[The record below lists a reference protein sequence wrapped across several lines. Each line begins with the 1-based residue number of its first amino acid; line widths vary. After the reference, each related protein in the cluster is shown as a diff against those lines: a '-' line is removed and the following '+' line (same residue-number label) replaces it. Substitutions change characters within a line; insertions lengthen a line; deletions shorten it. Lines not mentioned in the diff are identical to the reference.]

1 MGHYQAP
8 GNEQKD
14 WPHSAPGHG
23 QIGVYFATIRPLVR
37 DYKGVNWATIT
48 PLVRDNKGYIGTQSD
63 PGKEQQAGATF
74 RPQFMDKEGHNKTP
88 VDGQIVVHNPTYPL
102 RIDILDFRFFD
113 FLQSPKPLQLSLLLL
128 LRLAVVELPRGG
140 AELEVLLVLALPAI
154 HNPMT
159 F

>member
-1 MGHYQAP
+1 
-8 GNEQKD
+8 
-14 WPHSAPGHG
+14 
-23 QIGVYFATIRPLVR
+23 
-37 DYKGVNWATIT
+37 
-48 PLVRDNKGYIGTQSD
+48 
-63 PGKEQQAGATF
+63 
-74 RPQFMDKEGHNKTP
+74 MDKEGHNKAP